1 MNRFFT
7 LIGLAVLMLMSS
19 CGPSAK
25 PFDPNDPLFAN
36 RDTTIA
42 PGTNF
47 FYYANGGWIKRNPI
61 PSSERS
67 NGIWLTIEDG
77 VKDAVKQICE
87 TSAKETAAPKGSNK
101 QKIGDFFASG
111 MDTVNI
117 ERMDIQPLEAEFQ
130 MIEAIKDIP
139 DLLKVVAYMQ
149 SLQVGPMFNIYV
161 GRDDKVPAQY
171 AIFLSQGG
179 LGLPN
184 RDYYFNTDT
193 RTATIRSEYGNHLQK
208 MFQMLQKLGDLSSAT
223 GKYSKDVITLE
234 TALAKSSRKLE
245 DLRDPY
251 KNYNKMTIAEINK
264 LTPSIDW
271 NILLKEMGV
280 AKLDTVIVGQPEF
293 FKTLDE
299 QIRTVSLQQWKTYLR
314 WNLINSYAA
323 YVSKKFDDQDFDFYS
338 KTIYG
343 IQEPK
348 PRWKRVVEKTNRSL
362 GELIGQ
368 EYVANYLPK
377 GTKEKL
383 VEIGNN
389 IRDVTRERIK
399 TLDWMAE
406 ATREKAL
413 KKIETM
419 ILKVGYPDKW
429 KDYSE
434 LEISRDSYA
443 QNVKNA
449 HRWEFNYMIRKYG
462 KPVDRLEWN
471 MFPQTY
477 NAYYSPTGNEI
488 VVPGCNIIV
497 PGYGKNLPDD
507 AVLYGIVGGSTFGH
521 EIIHGFDDQGSQY
534 DETGKLNNWWT
545 KEDKEKFEARTKLLI
560 EQYDNYVVLDSLHV
574 RGQATLGEN
583 IADLGGIQLGY
594 AAFKKTKQGQSN
606 ELLNG
611 LTADQRYFL
620 GFAYAWMVQIRDESL
635 AAQIMTDVH
644 SPVQFRVIGPMA
656 NTPEFYKAFNI
667 KPGEPMYRD
676 EKIRVSLW

>member
-1 MNRFFT
+1 
-7 LIGLAVLMLMSS
+7 
-19 CGPSAK
+19 
-25 PFDPNDPLFAN
+25 DPLVAN
-36 RDTTIA
+36 RDTTVA
-42 PGTNF
+42 PGSNF

-61 PSSERS
+61 PSSERA

-77 VKDAVKQICE
+77 VKDAVKEICE
-87 TSAKETAAPKGSNK
+87 SSAKGTANKGSNK
-101 QKIGDFFASG
+101 QKIGDFFSSG
-111 MDTVNI
+111 MDTLKI
-117 ERMDIQPLEAEFQ
+117 EQMDLKPLESEFQ
-130 MIEAIKDIP
+130 KIDAIADIP
-139 DLLKVVAYMQ
+139 GLLKTVAHLQ
-149 SLQVGPMFNIYV
+149 KLQVGAMFSIYV
-161 GRDDKVPAQY
+161 NRDDKVPNQY
-171 AIFLSQGG
+171 AIFLNQGG

-184 RDYYFNTDT
+184 RDYYFNTDA
-193 RTATIRSEYGNHLQK
+193 RTANIRSEYSKHLQT
-208 MFQMLQKLGDLSSAT
+208 MFQMLQKLGDLSSAD
-223 GKYSKDVITLE
+223 KLSNDIVTLE

-251 KNYNKMTIAEINK
+251 KNYNKMTIAELNK

-280 AKLDTVIVGQPEF
+280 TKLDTVVVGQPEF
-293 FKTLDE
+293 FKTLDDKVKS
-299 QIRTVSLQQWKTYLR
+299 IPIDQWKTYLR

-338 KTIYG
+338 RTIYG

-362 GELIGQ
+362 GEVIGQ

-383 VEIGNN
+383 IEIGNN
-389 IRDVTRERIK
+389 IRDETRERIK
-399 TLDWMAE
+399 KLDWMTE
-406 ATREKAL
+406 PTRQMAL

-419 ILKVGYPDKW
+419 VMKVGYPDQW

-434 LEISRDSYA
+434 LEVSRDSYA
-443 QNVKNA
+443 QNVMNA
-449 HRWEFNYMIRKYG
+449 HKWSFNYMIRKYG
-462 KPVDRLEWN
+462 NPVDRLEWN

-477 NAYYSPTGNEI
+477 NAYYDPTGNEI

-497 PGYGKNLPDD
+497 PGYGKKLPDD
-507 AVLYGIVGGSTFGH
+507 AVLYGIIGGSTFGH

-534 DETGKLNNWWT
+534 DETGRLNNWWT
-545 KEDKEKFEARTKLLI
+545 KEDREKFEARTKLLI
-560 EQYDNYVVLDSLHV
+560 EQYNNYVVLDSLHV

-594 AAFKKTKQGQSN
+594 SAFKKTAQGKSN
-606 ELLNG
+606 ETFNG

-656 NTPEFYKAFNI
+656 NTPEFYRAFNI
-667 KPGEPMYRD
+667 QPGEPMYRD

>member
-1 MNRFFT
+1 MNRMIT
-7 LIGLAVLMLMSS
+7 LIALTGLVLMTA
-19 CGPSAK
+19 CRPAAK
-25 PFDPNDPLFAN
+25 PVDLNDPLAAN
-36 RDTTIA
+36 RDSTVA
-42 PGTNF
+42 PGKNF

-77 VKDAVKQICE
+77 VKDAVKEICE
-87 TSAKETAAPKGSNK
+87 SSAKVSTAPKGSNK

-111 MDTVNI
+111 MDTAKI
-117 ERMDIQPLEAEFQ
+117 EKMDIKPLEAEFQ
-130 MIEAIKDIP
+130 KIDAIKDIP
-139 DLLKVVAYMQ
+139 GLLSVVAH
-149 SLQVGPMFNIYV
+149 LQVIRSGPMFSVYV
-161 GRDDKVPAQY
+161 ARDDKVPTQY
-171 AIFLSQGG
+171 AIFLNQGG

-193 RTATIRSEYGNHLQK
+193 RTANIRSEYVKHLHA
-208 MFQMLQKLGDLSSAT
+208 MFRKLGDDEAAA
-223 GKYSKDVITLE
+223 GKFSKDIMTLE

-251 KNYNKMTIAEINK
+251 KNYNKMAIAEINK
-264 LTPSIDW
+264 LTPSIEW

-280 AKLDTVIVGQPEF
+280 TKLDTVVVGQPEF
-293 FKTLDE
+293 FTILDAH
-299 QIRTVSLQQWKTYLR
+299 IKSVSIDQWKTYLR
-314 WNLINSYAA
+314 WRLVSSYSE
-323 YVSKKFDDQDFDFYS
+323 YLSKQFEDEDFNFYS

-343 IQEPK
+343 IPEPK

-362 GELIGQ
+362 GEVIGQ

-389 IRDVTRERIK
+389 IKDVTRERIQK
-399 TLDWMAE
+399 IDWMTE
-406 ATREKAL
+406 ATRQMAL

-419 ILKVGYPDKW
+419 IMKVGYPDTW

-434 LEISRDSYA
+434 LDVSRESYA
-443 QNVKNA
+443 KNVMNA
-449 HRWEFNYMIRKYG
+449 HTWSFNYMIRKYG

-477 NAYYSPTGNEI
+477 NAYYDPTGNEI

-534 DETGKLNNWWT
+534 DETGRLNNWWT
-545 KEDKEKFEARTKLLI
+545 KEDREKFEARTKLLI
-560 EQYDNYVVLDSLHV
+560 EQYNNYVVLDSLHV

-594 AAFKKTKQGQSN
+594 AAFKKTEQGKRN
-606 ELLNG
+606 ATLNG
-611 LTADQRYFL
+611 LTADQRYYL
-620 GFAYAWMVQIRDESL
+620 GYAYAWMVQIRDESL

-644 SPVQFRVIGPMA
+644 SPVQFRVNGPAA
-656 NTPEFYKAFNI
+656 NTPEFFKAFNI
-667 KPGEPMYRD
+667 QPGEPMYRD
-676 EKIRVSLW
+676 DKIRVSLW